1 MSRTMATAR
10 RWRVGV
16 DAHTI
21 DGLFQG
27 SRSHLLGLYREV
39 VQRAPHID
47 FVFLLDQPER
57 LVDEDPV
64 FGAPNVRCVRMASRG
79 GAARLGWQLAWA
91 QWREQLDL
99 LHVQYRG
106 PLLPWG
112 ALACTVH
119 DTLFE
124 THPQFFSPGFVRMAR
139 WTGRSAVRQAR
150 LLFTVS
156 EFSRQEISRLYG
168 IALNRITVTGNG
180 VDLQRFHP
188 GDQGHE
194 QVRALGLVPGQYWL
208 TLGRI
213 EPRKNHLGLL
223 RAYAL
228 LPQPRLPLVIVG
240 QRDFEAQPV
249 WDAVQSLGLAEQVRF
264 LDRIDGATLPAVL
277 RHARAMLYPSFAEGF
292 GMPVVEAFASGVPV
306 ITSATTA
313 LVEVAGDLAL
323 VADPHRPEDL
333 AAQWLRLDADAALR
347 ARAAAAGPARA
358 AGFSWARAADAY
370 LAALQADLA
379 EQSKRPR

>member
-1 MSRTMATAR
+1 MSAAPKTAG

-21 DGLFQG
+21 DGLYQG

-39 VQRAPHID
+39 LQRATDID

-64 FGAPNVRCVRMASRG
+64 FAASHVRCVRMASRG
-79 GAARLGWQLAWA
+79 GAARLGWQLSWA
-91 QWREQLDL
+91 QWRERLDL

-106 PLLPWG
+106 PLLPLG
-112 ALACTVH
+112 PLACTVH

-124 THPQFFSPGFVRMAR
+124 THPQFFSPEFVRMAR

-156 EFSRQEISRLYG
+156 AFSRQEISRLYG
-168 IALNRITVTGNG
+168 VPPDRITVTGNG

-188 GDQGHE
+188 GDAGHAA
-194 QVRALGLVPGQYWL
+194 VRALGLTPGQYWL

-223 RAYAL
+223 QAYAL
-228 LPQPRLPLVIVG
+228 LPLPRLPLVIVG

-249 WDAVQSLGLAEQVRF
+249 WDAVHALGLAGQVSF

-306 ITSATTA
+306 ITSASTA
-313 LVEVAGDLAL
+313 LVEVAGDVAL
-323 VADPHRPEDL
+323 VADPLRPDDI
-333 AAQWLRLDADAALR
+333 AAQWHRLDQDAALR
-347 ARAAAAGPARA
+347 ARLAAAGPARA
-358 AGFSWARAADAY
+358 ASFSWAAAADAY
-370 LAALQADLA
+370 LAALRSHLA
-379 EQSKRPR
+379 GRGLTSR